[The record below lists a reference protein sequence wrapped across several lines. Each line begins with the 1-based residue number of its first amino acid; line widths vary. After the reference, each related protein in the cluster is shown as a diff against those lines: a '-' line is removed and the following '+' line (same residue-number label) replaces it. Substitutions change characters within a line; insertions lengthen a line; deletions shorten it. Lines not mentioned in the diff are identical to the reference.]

1 MRHWPNDRID
11 LRSDTVTQPTPAMRE
26 AMANAPVGDDVY
38 GEDPTVLELEA
49 RVAAMCGMEAALFLP
64 SGTMANAV
72 AVRTHTHPGDEIVRE
87 KEAHIYLYEGGGF
100 AALSGCS
107 VAFVD
112 GDRGRMAP
120 THVRSA
126 IRKADGSGSHYPD
139 GRLICIENTSNR
151 GGGSCYALEDL
162 DAIAAVGR
170 EMGCALHVDGAR
182 LMNAAVATGTSA
194 ERMLQGWDSVAIC
207 LSKGLGAPMGSMLVG
222 GSDFIARSHRW
233 RKMFGGGMRQV
244 GIVAAAGLH
253 ALDHHVD
260 RMAED
265 HARARRIA
273 EALAQHPRG
282 NVDLEGVE
290 TNMVYFGVEGWSGQ
304 DTLDHLAA
312 HGIDVLTLNDS
323 TCRMVLH
330 LHVTD
335 EDVEQVL
342 GAIAAIP

>member
-26 AMANAPVGDDVY
+26 AMAKAPVGDDVY

-72 AVRTHTHPGDEIVRE
+72 AVRTHTRPGDEIVLE

-120 THVRSA
+120 AHVKSA

-151 GGGSCYALEDL
+151 GGGSCYAIEDL
-162 DAIAAVGR
+162 DGIAAVGR

-182 LMNAAVATGTSA
+182 LMNAVVATGTSA
-194 ERMLQGWDSVAIC
+194 QRMLQGWDSVAIC

-222 GSDFIARSHRW
+222 GTDFIARSHRW

-265 HARARRIA
+265 HARAHRIA

-282 NVDLEGVE
+282 QVDLAGVE

-304 DTLDHLAA
+304 ATLDHLAA
-312 HGIDVLTLNDS
+312 HGIDVLTLNEN

-330 LHVTD
+330 LHVTE